1 MDGFLDIGYPEIIMI
16 LVVIPL
22 AVGPEKLLE
31 YARKLG
37 NTIRNFRI

>member
-16 LVVIPL
+16 LAVIPL
-22 AVGPEKLLE
+22 AFAPELLE

>member
-1 MDGFLDIGYPEIIMI
+1 VDGFLDIGYPEIIMI

-37 NTIRNFRI
+37 NTIHNFRI